1 LQCMHTQTHRE
12 NKMAQ
17 DGEGRGGESESLPSL
32 VGSNPSD
39 SCSSYHGYACVGL
52 PSLQEVDDEFF
63 DLPDLVDV
71 EGDESKAGVD
81 YDFCTYYDCKGIPSR
96 AIVWRDAETGRV
108 SRRLLPIRAIVSSDA
123 KTGRVSRRLLLETY
137 RDPGAGV
144 FKMVAN

>member
-108 SRRLLPIRAIVSSDA
+108 SRRLLPISSVWRDA
-123 KTGRVSRRLLLETY
+123 ETGRVSRRLLQTY
-137 RDPGAGV
+137 RDTDAGV
-144 FKMVAN
+144 FKMGAK